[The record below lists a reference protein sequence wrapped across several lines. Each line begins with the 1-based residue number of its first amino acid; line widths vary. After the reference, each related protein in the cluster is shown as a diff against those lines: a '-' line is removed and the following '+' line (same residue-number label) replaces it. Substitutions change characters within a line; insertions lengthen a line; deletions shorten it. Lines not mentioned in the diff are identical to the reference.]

1 MLIFFPLL
9 DYIPHHLKHIMS
21 SSLVEKYG
29 GKLKLSNFKIGDPKL
44 QNGKNRE
51 QKL

>member
-29 GKLKLSNFKIGDPKL
+29 GKLKLSNFKIGDHSEKC
-44 QNGKNRE
+44 
-51 QKL
+51 